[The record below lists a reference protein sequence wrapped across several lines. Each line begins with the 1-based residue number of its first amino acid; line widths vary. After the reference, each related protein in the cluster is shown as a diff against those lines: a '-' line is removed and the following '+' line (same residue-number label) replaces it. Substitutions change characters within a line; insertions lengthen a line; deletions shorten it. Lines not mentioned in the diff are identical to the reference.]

1 MKKILLI
8 TALFFLSS
16 FAFSQESEEVNTKI
30 SHFFTQ
36 FDVTIP
42 IVGNPDAH
50 KEYINGIKNTNRNW
64 FVPDGIN
71 AKIGYGI
78 QQSRWVGLSLHTGID
93 WKATEKLVAVP
104 VYANFRFSPSL
115 GYGARVTMQFGYGK
129 AFALG
134 RGNLSGTYKKI
145 SLGVETEEDLIIF
158 IEVADYQMK
167 VGQFNSVGSVSLGI
181 ALRTF

>member
-104 VYANFRFSPSL
+104 VYANFR
-115 GYGARVTMQFGYGK
+115 
-129 AFALG
+129 
-134 RGNLSGTYKKI
+134 
-145 SLGVETEEDLIIF
+145 
-158 IEVADYQMK
+158 
-167 VGQFNSVGSVSLGI
+167 
-181 ALRTF
+181 

>member
-1 MKKILLI
+1 MPIL
-8 TALFFLSS
+8 
-16 FAFSQESEEVNTKI
+16 
-30 SHFFTQ
+30 
-36 FDVTIP
+36 D
-42 IVGNPDAH
+42 
-50 KEYINGIKNTNRNW
+50 
-64 FVPDGIN
+64 
-71 AKIGYGI
+71 
-78 QQSRWVGLSLHTGID
+78 
-93 WKATEKLVAVP
+93 
-104 VYANFRFSPSL
+104 SPSL
-115 GYGARVTMQFGYGK
+115 GYGARVTMQLGYGK